1 MNKHTLTDILNE
13 ALMDEYKARDTYGK
27 IIDTFGPIRP
37 FINIVKAEQRHIE
50 MLLPLYEK
58 YAISLPVEPDPE
70 QVTVADSLQN
80 ACQMGVEAELTN
92 MAMYDR
98 LIAAA
103 DQPDVIDILQRL
115 QAASRDH
122 HLPAFQRCA
131 DRGGTPGSGQG
142 FGRGSGQSS
151 GRAQG
156 RGKGQGFGRGCR

>member
-1 MNKHTLTDILNE
+1 M
-13 ALMDEYKARDTYGK
+13 
-27 IIDTFGPIRP
+27 
-37 FINIVKAEQRHIE
+37 
-50 MLLPLYEK
+50 
-58 YAISLPVEPDPE
+58 
-70 QVTVADSLQN
+70 
-80 ACQMGVEAELTN
+80 N